1 MKKNGDL
8 VDHAPVTVDLQA
20 GTIRVEGQAPLP
32 FTDPVAFQL
41 MADLWLRAGW
51 DAKYVYGFT
60 WLGRP
65 VIQQPDDLMTL
76 QEVIHAVQP
85 DVLVEIGVAHGGSL
99 VFYAS
104 LFRLLGKGRVVGVD
118 IEIRPHNRTAIEGHP
133 LFPLITLIEGDS
145 IAPATL
151 DAVRRQI
158 SPGDKVMVL
167 LDGLHTRAQVLAELR
182 AYGPLVSP
190 GSYIVAMDG
199 IMARVAGAVRSGAAW
214 REDNPQAAV
223 GEFLATDDRFEL
235 APPLPPFN
243 EGSPGLRPTYS
254 PNGWLRRKA
263 SHHPVGD

>member
-1 MKKNGDL
+1 VSKRGDL
-8 VDHAPVTVDLQA
+8 VEHPPVTVDLAA
-20 GTIRVEGQAPLP
+20 GTICVQGQAPLP
-32 FTDPVAFQL
+32 FSDPVAFQL

-76 QEVIHAVQP
+76 QEAIHAVQP

-99 VFYAS
+99 IFYAS
-104 LFRLLGKGRVVGVD
+104 LFRLLGKGRVIGVD
-118 IEIRPHNRTAIEGHP
+118 IEIRPPNRAAIEAHA
-133 LFPLITLIEGDS
+133 LYPLITLIEGDS
-145 IAPATL
+145 ISSQTIERIRKEIRP
-151 DAVRRQI
+151 Q
-158 SPGDKVMVL
+158 DKVMVL

-199 IMARVAGAVRSGAAW
+199 IMARVAGAVRSGADW

-223 GEFLATDDRFEL
+223 GEFLATDERFEL
-235 APPLPPFN
+235 APPAPPFN
-243 EGSPGLRPTYS
+243 EGSPGVRPTYS
-254 PNGWLRRKA
+254 PNGWLRRKK
-263 SHHPVGD
+263 